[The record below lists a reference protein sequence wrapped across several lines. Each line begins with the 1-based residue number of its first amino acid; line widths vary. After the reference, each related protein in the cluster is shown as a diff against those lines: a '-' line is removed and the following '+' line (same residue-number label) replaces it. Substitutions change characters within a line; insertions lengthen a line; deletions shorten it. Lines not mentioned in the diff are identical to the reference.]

1 VGTGAL
7 TPTTLAGSALWRETG
22 WSEIPAGRRRG
33 AAGEIR
39 LSANENALG
48 ISQEARRAIV
58 EGIDDANRYPFA
70 AKTALARTLA
80 DRHGVAPESV
90 LLTNGSTEMIQ
101 VVVQALRTQDL
112 HVVVADPTFED
123 ILEFAEPQASRVVKV
138 PLRADFAH
146 DLEAME
152 RAADE
157 APGPVLVYVCNPN
170 NPTGTL
176 TSSEGVDAWIGRA
189 PDNVYFLVDEAYFE
203 FVEDA
208 GYHSALRWIADNP
221 RVVVARTFSKV
232 HGMAGM
238 RLGYGVAH
246 PRLMARL
253 RPWAPTTNTNQLA
266 LVAAAASLEDGGH
279 VRRSLD
285 SNREARAILVEAL
298 GELGLSHLPSHTN
311 FVMHEITGDLGA
323 YRNRMRES
331 GFLVG
336 RPFPPLTGHNRL
348 SLGTP
353 EEMVAF
359 VETLREF
366 RTRGWV

>member
-1 VGTGAL
+1 V
-7 TPTTLAGSALWRETG
+7 
-22 WSEIPAGRRRG
+22 
-33 AAGEIR
+33 AGEIR

-48 ISQEARRAIV
+48 IAPSARQAIID
-58 EGIDDANRYPFA
+58 GIVDANRYPFG
-70 AKTALARTLA
+70 AKTALRRELAAR
-80 DRHGVAPESV
+80 HEVAPESI

-101 VVVQALRTQDL
+101 VVVQALRTPEL

-123 ILEFAEPQASRVVKV
+123 ILEFAEPQASQVVKV
-138 PLRADFAH
+138 PLRDDFAH
-146 DLEAME
+146 DLSAME
-152 RAADE
+152 RAASR

-176 TSSEGVDAWIGRA
+176 TPSGAVDQWIARA
-189 PDNVYFLVDEAYFE
+189 PENVYFLVDEAYYE
-203 FVEDA
+203 FVEDP
-208 GYHSALRWIADNP
+208 GYHSALPWIAENP

-238 RLGYGVAH
+238 RLGYGIAH
-246 PRLMARL
+246 PELMSRM
-253 RPWAPTTNTNQLA
+253 RPWAPSTNTNQLA
-266 LVAAAASLEDGGH
+266 LVAATASLEDEGH
-279 VRRSLD
+279 VSRSLEA
-285 SNREARAILVEAL
+285 NREARQILVEAL
-298 GELGLSHLPSHTN
+298 DELGLEHLPSHTN
-311 FVMHEITGDLGA
+311 FVMHEISGDLGP

-348 SLGTP
+348 SLGLP